1 MGQTLAAN
9 VVLRDVFLHPRQR
22 QRTGWL
28 CHRAHILEEVLHR
41 RADSVAINGD
51 DVVEIFLADAEGFI
65 PDAFHRHAFGKQP
78 DAREIHRMTGIQRRL
93 QAGRVFRFHGNDF
106 DLRHQLFDQHRDP
119 CRQPAPTDRNKH
131 PIEMGILLQ
140 QLQRQRALASNH
152 HRMIEGRH
160 PGKALLLRQI
170 DGFGF
175 RFVKIGTVEQHFAA
189 KSAHRIDFNICRCHW
204 HDDQGFQPQSR
215 SRERHALGMVAC
227 GCRDHTTR
235 FLLVG
240 QPGHHR
246 VGTAQFEA
254 VYRLTV
260 FTLHQ
265 NDVIQP

>member
-1 MGQTLAAN
+1 
-9 VVLRDVFLHPRQR
+9 V
-22 QRTGWL
+22 
-28 CHRAHILEEVLHR
+28 
-41 RADSVAINGD
+41 
-51 DVVEIFLADAEGFI
+51 
-65 PDAFHRHAFGKQP
+65 
-78 DAREIHRMTGIQRRL
+78 
-93 QAGRVFRFHGNDF
+93 
-106 DLRHQLFDQHRDP
+106 
-119 CRQPAPTDRNKH
+119 
-131 PIEMGILLQ
+131 IE
-140 QLQRQRALASNH
+140 R
-152 HRMIEGRH
+152 RH
-160 PGKALLLRQI
+160 PGEALLLRQI

-189 KSAHRIDFNICRCHW
+189 KSAHRIDFNICRCYW

-227 GCRDHTTR
+227 GRRDHTTR

-265 NDVIQP
+265 NDVIQPRRELVHFLQRGNLHRFIDRRTQHRPEIFCPLRGRR